1 MRRDKFLI
9 GSSMADGV
17 TVMEWIL
24 GLLFKHTWTPVQTIF
39 WMSRLCCMRLL
50 SCALFL
56 SLASALGADLAG
68 TWLFSVDLDSGGH
81 GTPTFVFE
89 QKGEILN
96 GSYKGPLGD
105 RTLTGKV
112 TGDEASFSFEF
123 TQNGQPL
130 K

>member
-1 MRRDKFLI
+1 
-9 GSSMADGV
+9 
-17 TVMEWIL
+17 
-24 GLLFKHTWTPVQTIF
+24 
-39 WMSRLCCMRLL
+39 MRLL

-56 SLASALGADLAG
+56 SLASAMAADVAG

-105 RTLTGKV
+105 RTVTGKV
-112 TGDEASFSFEF
+112 TGDQAIFSFEF

-130 K
+130 KATYTARIEATGKMSGKVAFTTAEGGDAGGGKWTASRK